1 MFKLT
6 YVILKGVL
14 TLDNKSK
21 GIIEEIY
28 RTEKEYPSSN
38 LIQKL
43 SVDEYVET
51 LTMHAANIIGDK
63 LKGLA
68 DEDKYNEIFQLI
80 DQVHDL
86 AGKDEREFS
95 QPLSMIT
102 YSENEN
108 TIPIK

>member
-1 MFKLT
+1 MDIKP
-6 YVILKGVL
+6 KGV
-14 TLDNKSK
+14 
-21 GIIEEIY
+21 IEEIY
-28 RTEKEYPSSN
+28 RIEKEYPSAK

-68 DEDKYNEIFQLI
+68 DNDKYSEIFQLI
-80 DQVHDL
+80 DQIHDL

-95 QPLSMIT
+95 HPLS
-102 YSENEN
+102 
-108 TIPIK
+108 